1 MGMAQAGAGSSH
13 VARLQKKGQGYQL
26 KSLALTGSGWRFRRG
41 GPSASFSS
49 LPQDTVRV
57 KAEEGITCEFLV
69 ETERPALQNN
79 FGFYIHVSSYIKTN
93 NADGKDFPPAHPEA
107 PHLGCENEAWFP
119 EPRLQNRSGSR
130 LGDDALGKD
139 RSEQPAPPSAL
150 PVSFVWGAGSEGRRW
165 RGAGK
170 KEAALAENSASP
182 IQATLRESGRML
194 GAEPAAASQLRPD
207 LRNCFPITPAG
218 AQREGGN

>member
-13 VARLQKKGQGYQL
+13 VARLQKKGQGYRL

-93 NADGKDFPPAHPEA
+93 NADGKDFPLAHPEA

-130 LGDDALGKD
+130 LVMMLWGKID
-139 RSEQPAPPSAL
+139 LNSRPHPLHFLFPLFGARGLRE
-150 PVSFVWGAGSEGRRW
+150 GAGEVRERRRQLW
-165 RGAGK
+165 LK
-170 KEAALAENSASP
+170 
-182 IQATLRESGRML
+182 IQLLPSKRL
-194 GAEPAAASQLRPD
+194 
-207 LRNCFPITPAG
+207 
-218 AQREGGN
+218 